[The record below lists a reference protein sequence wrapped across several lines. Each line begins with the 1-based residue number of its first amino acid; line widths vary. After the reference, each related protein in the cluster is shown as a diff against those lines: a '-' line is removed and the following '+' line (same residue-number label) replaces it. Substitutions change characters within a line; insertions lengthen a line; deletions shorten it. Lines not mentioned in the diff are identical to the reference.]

1 MDEIDELV
9 VSDLEHR
16 GKERGR
22 SVFIK
27 SKSLKCDADGMEAF
41 TSVFSSIAVILSSQ
55 LPALRLQVHTH
66 SIRSSLRAKVGSCY
80 DEILPCS
87 SFCSFGLV
95 WVILSLVGVVVFF
108 SLP

>member
-1 MDEIDELV
+1 
-9 VSDLEHR
+9 
-16 GKERGR
+16 
-22 SVFIK
+22 
-27 SKSLKCDADGMEAF
+27 MEAF
-41 TSVFSSIAVILSSQ
+41 TSVFSSIAVILSLQ
-55 LPALRLQVHTH
+55 LLALRLQVHIH

-87 SFCSFGLV
+87 GFCSFGLV